1 MRCEEFLKGY
11 SSYLDNVLT
20 GEQVDAYAE
29 HIRECR
35 ACRRYDRVVKRGQQ
49 LCQVLPPVES
59 SPDFIPRL
67 KHRLYHIDDASRLA
81 SRHIGSAALVAVASV
96 GFLALAWLPFATRM
110 TVEVELPAIA
120 VSTPAPSATDSESV
134 PALFRS
140 GPFVESAAN
149 WGPTVPM
156 VSDSDD
162 FFDLLFM
169 SESATGAEAT
179 RINVAASP
187 TR

>member
-11 SSYLDNVLT
+11 SSYLDKVLSD
-20 GEQVDAYAE
+20 EQVDAYAE
-29 HIRECR
+29 HVRVCR
-35 ACRRYDRVVKRGQQ
+35 ICRRYDRVVKRGQQ
-49 LCQVLPPVES
+49 LCQILPEVES
-59 SPDFIPRL
+59 SPDFVPRL

-81 SRHIGSAALVAVASV
+81 SRHLGSAALVAVASV

-120 VSTPAPSATDSESV
+120 VATPAPPPAAAENV

-140 GPFVESAAN
+140 GPFVESVGN
-149 WGPTVPM
+149 WGPNVPL

-162 FFDLLFM
+162 FFDLLLG
-169 SESATGAEAT
+169 ESATGPEAT
-179 RINVAASP
+179 RVNVAASP